1 MSSKAKV
8 IKHYFA
14 KQNFEEVQILA
25 IVDALNCKGKI
36 QPEVL
41 SVKSNHRQVASQDD
55 TLRQKSVKNIFLEA
69 LNLGIFL
76 IRFP

>member
-1 MSSKAKV
+1 M
-8 IKHYFA
+8 
-14 KQNFEEVQILA
+14 QILA